1 METENR
7 EIADQEKTENLE
19 TFLSS
24 SSSPTLSINSE
35 KMVTENPEIADQEK
49 TENLEDFPSSSS
61 SPTLSI
67 NSEKTATENPEI
79 ADQKDTQILEIA
91 GPEKPEIDVEI
102 CARTRLEIELKEFN
116 KNPPANVSCGPI
128 SDEDM
133 FHWQGII
140 IGPADTPLED
150 SLFHLSIE
158 FPVDYPY
165 EPPNVKF
172 ETKIYHPNVGEEGQ
186 IHLNVLGEQWSP
198 ALTTEIL
205 LLSISSI
212 LLDPLLLDPD
222 YPFLLEDT
230 ENPLLLDPD
239 YPFFLEDTEN
249 PILDI

>member
-7 EIADQEKTENLE
+7 ETFPGSSSSPTLSVNSENMETENPKIADQEKTENLE
-19 TFLSS
+19 
-24 SSSPTLSINSE
+24 N
-35 KMVTENPEIADQEK
+35 
-49 TENLEDFPSSSS
+49 FPSSSS

-67 NSEKTATENPEI
+67 NTEKMATENPEI
-79 ADQKDTQILEIA
+79 ADEKNTQILQIA

-140 IGPADTPLED
+140 IGPADTPFEG
-150 SLFHLSIE
+150 SLFRLSIE

-205 LLSISSI
+205 LVSISSI
-212 LLDPLLLDPD
+212 LLDPLLLDPILLD

-230 ENPLLLDPD
+230 ENPI
-239 YPFFLEDTEN
+239 F
-249 PILDI
+249 DI